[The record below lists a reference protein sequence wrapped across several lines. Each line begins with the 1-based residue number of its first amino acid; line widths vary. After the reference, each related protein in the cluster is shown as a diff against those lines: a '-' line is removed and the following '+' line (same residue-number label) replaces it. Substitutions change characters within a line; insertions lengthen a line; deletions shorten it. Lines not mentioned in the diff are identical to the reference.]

1 MLKLWWILKRIFL
14 LIFVIWGITTL
25 VFIIM
30 WAVPRNP
37 ALAMSG
43 SLATPE
49 QIEKFNQRWGLDRPI
64 HIRYVEFYQYLLKG
78 DLGTSIRT
86 ERPVAFEI
94 KNYFPAT
101 FELATSAII
110 IALLIGV
117 PLGLLSAIKRGKVI
131 DQFTRVISLIG
142 VSTPNFW
149 LGLLLLL
156 LFYFFL
162 GWAGPGR
169 ISSSE
174 LAPAHITG
182 LYLLDSI
189 IGLNWA
195 SFVDSL
201 RHLVLPSIALGFFGI
216 GIVTRMMRSSAL
228 EVLSKDYV
236 KAARS
241 RGLSISK
248 VILRHVIKNAFIP
261 VITVIGILYG
271 AFLAGSI
278 VIEVV
283 FGWPGLGSFAFAS
296 ILKADSPAILGV
308 VLVISLFY
316 SVVNLLVDI
325 IYRFLDPRIGFK

>member
-1 MLKLWWILKRIFL
+1 MANA
-14 LIFVIWGITTL
+14 G
-25 VFIIM
+25 
-30 WAVPRNP
+30 
-37 ALAMSG
+37 
-43 SLATPE
+43 
-49 QIEKFNQRWGLDRPI
+49 WGLDRPI
-64 HIRYVEFYQYLLKG
+64 YVRYIEFYQYLLKG

-94 KNYFPAT
+94 RHYFPAT

-110 IALLIGV
+110 IALIIGV
-117 PLGLLSAIKRGKVI
+117 PLGLLSAIKRDKVI
-131 DQFTRVISLIG
+131 DQITRVISLIG

-182 LYLLDSI
+182 LFLLDSI
-189 IGLNWA
+189 LSLNWN
-195 SFVDSL
+195 SFVDSI

-228 EVLSKDYV
+228 EVLNKDYV

-248 VILRHVIKNAFIP
+248 V
-261 VITVIGILYG
+261 
-271 AFLAGSI
+271 
-278 VIEVV
+278 
-283 FGWPGLGSFAFAS
+283 
-296 ILKADSPAILGV
+296 
-308 VLVISLFY
+308 LV
-316 SVVNLLVDI
+316 
-325 IYRFLDPRIGFK
+325 